1 MKILMLLPF
10 LPIDQMSGGQTRWYH
25 LIKFLSKNHKITVV
39 SLIRGDKEKE
49 LSYLPQI
56 EKYCEKIMVFDRP
69 KSPWTIRNLF
79 LTLVTFNPLVVMR
92 NFSLEERKAI
102 TKELKEND
110 YDMIHAETFYVM
122 PHIPKTSVPTVLVE
136 PTIEFSVYQHYVD
149 NEVPFYFKFIYLFDV
164 IKLKWWEKY
173 YWRKANRVFAVSE
186 EDREIMEKELPGIKV
201 GIIPNGVDVSY
212 FEEKK
217 VKRFVPARILYHGDY
232 KWMQNV
238 EAVNILIK
246 DVWPLIKEKAKNVKL
261 WITGRSVPKDIL
273 EIAKNDMNIIVTESP
288 EDNRDVFKTASVLVT
303 PIMSPGGTRLKVLES
318 MASDLPVVST
328 PVGVAGLNIKKGKHA
343 LVSSQ
348 VSELAEMTLKV
359 LGDTSL
365 SSNLAREGKK
375 FVANNFDWQSIV
387 ANLEKV
393 YQEILNTNK
402 KNNT

>member
-1 MKILMLLPF
+1 MLLPF

-25 LIKFLSKNHKITVV
+25 LIKFLSKKHKITVV

-69 KSPWTIRNLF
+69 KSPWTLRNLF
-79 LTLVTFNPLVVMR
+79 LTLITFRPLVVMR

-102 TKELKEND
+102 AKELQEND

-122 PHIPKTSVPTVLVE
+122 PHIPKTSVPIVLVD

-149 NEVPFYFKFIYLFDV
+149 NEVPFIFKFIYLFDV

-186 EDREIMEKELPGIKV
+186 EDKEIMEKELPDVRV

-212 FEEKK
+212 FEEKQ
-217 VKRFVPARILYHGDY
+217 VKRHLPQRVLYHGDY

-246 DVWPLIKEKAKNVKL
+246 DIWPIIKKKAGKVKL
-261 WITGRSVPKDIL
+261 WITGRSVPKEIL
-273 EIAKNDMNIIVTESP
+273 EIAKKDKDIIVNESP
-288 EDNRDVFKTASVLVT
+288 KDNRDVFKTASVHVT
-303 PIMSPGGTRLKVLES
+303 PIMSPGGTRLKVLEA

-328 PVGVAGLNIKKGKHA
+328 PVGVAGLSIVKGKHA
-343 LVSSQ
+343 LVSSS
-348 VSELAEMTLKV
+348 VEELAEMTIRV
-359 LGDTSL
+359 LEDKKL
-365 SSNLAREGKK
+365 SSSLAKEGKD
-375 FVANNFDWQSIV
+375 FVAKNFDWQSIV
-387 ANLEKV
+387 RDLEKV
-393 YQEILNTNK
+393 YQNLIK
-402 KNNT
+402 QK

>member
-1 MKILMLLPF
+1 MLLPF

>member
-1 MKILMLLPF
+1 MLLPF

-49 LSYLPQI
+49 LGYLPQI

-102 TKELKEND
+102 TKELKENH

-122 PHIPKTSVPTVLVE
+122 PHIPKTSVPIVLVD

-149 NEVPFYFKFIYLFDV
+149 NEVPFIFKFIYLFDV

-186 EDREIMEKELPGIKV
+186 EDKEIMEKELPNVKV

-217 VKRFVPARILYHGDY
+217 VKQFDPKRILYHGDY

-246 DVWPLIKEKAKNVKL
+246 DIWPHIKRKTKNVKL
-261 WITGRSVPKDIL
+261 WITGRSVPKDIIV
-273 EIAKNDMNIIVTESP
+273 IAKKDKDIIVTESP

-303 PIMSPGGTRLKVLES
+303 PIMSPGGTRLKVLEA
-318 MASDLPVVST
+318 MASGLPVVST
-328 PVGVAGLNIKKGKHA
+328 PVGVAGLNIEKGKHA
-343 LVSSQ
+343 LVSSDIN
-348 VSELAEMTLKV
+348 ELVDMTVAV
-359 LGDTSL
+359 LNNEKL
-365 SSNLAREGKK
+365 SKNLAQEGKK
-375 FVANNFDWQSIV
+375 FVSNNFDWQSIV
-387 ANLEKV
+387 TNLEKV
-393 YQEILNTNK
+393 YENLLKQK
-402 KNNT
+402 

>member
-1 MKILMLLPF
+1 MLLPF

-79 LTLVTFNPLVVMR
+79 LTLVTFRPLVVMR

-102 TKELKEND
+102 TKELEENE

-122 PHIPKTSVPTVLVE
+122 PHIPKTSVPIVLVD

-149 NEVPFYFKFIYLFDV
+149 NEVSFIFKFIYLFDV

-186 EDREIMEKELPGIKV
+186 EDKEIMERELPDVKV
-201 GIIPNGVDVSY
+201 GIIPNGVDVRY

-217 VKRFVPARILYHGDY
+217 VKRQNPPRVLYHGDY

-246 DVWPLIKEKAKNVKL
+246 DVWPIIKEKTKNVKL
-261 WITGRSVPKDIL
+261 WITGRSVPKDIID
-273 EIAKNDMNIIVTESP
+273 IAKKDKDIIVTESP
-288 EDNRDVFKTASVLVT
+288 KDNRDVFKTASVLVT

-328 PVGVAGLNIKKGKHA
+328 PVGVAGLNIEKGKHA
-343 LVSSQ
+343 LVSSSVQ
-348 VSELAEMTLKV
+348 DLANMTVRVLQDRKLSKSLAE
-359 LGDTSL
+359 
-365 SSNLAREGKK
+365 EGKK

-393 YQEILNTNK
+393 Y
-402 KNNT
+402 NNLLSQK

>member
-25 LIKFLSKNHKITVV
+25 LIKFLSKKHKITVV

-79 LTLVTFNPLVVMR
+79 LTLITFRPLVVMR
-92 NFSLEERKAI
+92 NFSLDERKAI
-102 TKELKEND
+102 TKELMEND

-122 PHIPKTSVPTVLVE
+122 PHIPNTNVPIVLVD

-149 NEVPFYFKFIYLFDV
+149 NEVPFIFKFIYLFDV

-186 EDREIMEKELPGIKV
+186 EDRLIMKNELPDVNV
-201 GIIPNGVDVSY
+201 GIIPNGVDVRY

-217 VKRFVPARILYHGDY
+217 VKRSLPQRVLYHGDY

-246 DVWPLIKEKAKNVKL
+246 DVWPLIKSKATNVKL
-261 WITGRSVPKDIL
+261 WITGRSIPKDIIEL
-273 EIAKNDMNIIVTESP
+273 AKQDKDIILSESP
-288 EDNRDVFKTASVLVT
+288 KDNRDVFKTASVLVT
-303 PIMSPGGTRLKVLES
+303 PIMSPGGTRLKVLEA

-328 PVGVAGLNIKKGKHA
+328 PVGVAGLNITKGTHA
-343 LVSSQ
+343 LVSSS
-348 VSELAEMTLKV
+348 VEDLAKMAVEV
-359 LGDTSL
+359 LNDKKL
-365 SSNLAREGKK
+365 SIKLASEGKK

-387 ANLEKV
+387 SNLDKV
-393 YQEILNTNK
+393 YEKLI
-402 KNNT
+402 

>member
-25 LIKFLSKNHKITVV
+25 LIKFLSKKHKITVV

-79 LTLVTFNPLVVMR
+79 LTLITFRPLVVMR
-92 NFSLEERKAI
+92 NFSLDERKAI
-102 TKELKEND
+102 TKELMEND

-122 PHIPKTSVPTVLVE
+122 PHIPNTNVPIVLVD

-149 NEVPFYFKFIYLFDV
+149 NEVPFIFKFIYLFDV

-186 EDREIMEKELPGIKV
+186 EDRLIMKNELPDVNV
-201 GIIPNGVDVSY
+201 GIIPNGVDVRY
-212 FEEKK
+212 FEVKK
-217 VKRFVPARILYHGDY
+217 VKRSLPQRVLYHGDY

-246 DVWPLIKEKAKNVKL
+246 DVWPLIKSKATNVKL
-261 WITGRSVPKDIL
+261 WITGRSIPKDIIEL
-273 EIAKNDMNIIVTESP
+273 AKQDKDIILSESP
-288 EDNRDVFKTASVLVT
+288 KDNRDVFKTASVLVT
-303 PIMSPGGTRLKVLES
+303 PIMSPGGTRLKVLEA

-328 PVGVAGLNIKKGKHA
+328 PVGVAGLNITKGTHA
-343 LVSSQ
+343 LVSSG
-348 VSELAEMTLKV
+348 VEDLAKMAIEV
-359 LGDTSL
+359 LNDKKL
-365 SSNLAREGKK
+365 SSKLASEGKK

-387 ANLEKV
+387 SNLDKV
-393 YQEILNTNK
+393 YEKLI
-402 KNNT
+402 

>member
-79 LTLVTFNPLVVMR
+79 LTLITFNPLVVMR

-102 TKELKEND
+102 TKELQEND

-122 PHIPKTSVPTVLVE
+122 PHIPKTSVPIVLVD

-149 NEVPFYFKFIYLFDV
+149 NEVPFIFKFIYLFDV

-186 EDREIMEKELPGIKV
+186 EDKEIMERELPDVEV

-217 VKRFVPARILYHGDY
+217 VKRFTPSRILYHGDY

-246 DVWPLIKEKAKNVKL
+246 DVWPLIKKKTKNVKL
-261 WITGRSVPKDIL
+261 WITGRSVPKDIID
-273 EIAKNDMNIIVTESP
+273 IAKKDKDIIVSESP
-288 EDNRDVFKTASVLVT
+288 KDNRDVFKTASVLVT

-328 PVGVAGLNIKKGKHA
+328 PVGVAGLNINQGKHA
-343 LVSSQ
+343 LVSSS
-348 VSELAEMTLKV
+348 VDEIANMTVKV
-359 LGDTSL
+359 LQDSKLSASL
-365 SSNLAREGKK
+365 AKEGKK

-387 ANLEKV
+387 TNLEKV
-393 YQEILNTNK
+393 Y
-402 KNNT
+402 NNLLLQK